1 MLFRKEVNE
10 HQQNHWAGKALLLA
24 GWPVWVVT
32 SLTALF
38 LIALLSFL
46 IFSNYTRRIN
56 VSGEVITQPHSI
68 NLFSPEQGVVTNLM
82 VETGKTVKKG
92 QPLYQIDVS
101 RVTQA
106 GNVSTTTLSA
116 INKQRDQIDT
126 IITQLQNNK
135 RTTLDNLQQQLDQY
149 EKAHKVSQDM
159 VASAQQGLDA
169 MKQSM
174 QNYGAYQ
181 RKGLINTDQLNNQR
195 YLFYQQQT
203 SFQSLNTQSIQESLQ
218 ITNLRSELVTRAA
231 DFDNQIS
238 QYGVQRND
246 LDRQL
251 AEADAKGSLLITA
264 PTDGK
269 ISSLSVTP
277 GQMVNAGDS
286 LAQLVPAKNSPFFL
300 VAWLPNESVPY
311 VKPGEEINIRYEA
324 YPFEKYGQFP
334 GRVESVSS
342 APVSEQELNSYSS
355 APKNPNGTVSGP
367 YYKVI
372 VSLDKSQLNWH
383 GETLNLSSGMK
394 AESTMFLEKRPLY
407 QWMLSPYYSMKKS
420 VVGPINESR

>member
-1 MLFRKEVNE
+1 M
-10 HQQNHWAGKALLLA
+10 
-24 GWPVWVVT
+24 WVVA

-38 LIALLSFL
+38 FVALMTFL
-46 IFSNYTRRIN
+46 ISANYTRRIN
-56 VSGEVITQPHSI
+56 VSGEIITQPHSI
-68 NLFSPEQGVVTNLM
+68 NLFSPEQGVITGLFVD
-82 VETGKTVKKG
+82 TGKPVKKG

-106 GNVSTTTLSA
+106 GNVSTTTLAA
-116 INKQRDQIDT
+116 IKKQREQIDT

-135 RTTLDNLQQQLDQY
+135 RATLENLQQQLDQY
-149 EKAHKVSQDM
+149 EKAHLVSQSM
-159 VASAQQGLDA
+159 VDSAQEGLNA
-169 MKQSM
+169 MKKSM

-181 RKGLINTDQLNNQR
+181 KKGLINTDQLNNQR

-218 ITNLRSELVTRAA
+218 ITNLRSELVTKAA

-238 QYGVQRND
+238 QYGFQRND
-246 LDRQL
+246 LERQL
-251 AEADAKGSLLITA
+251 AQADAKGSLLITA

-300 VAWLPNESVPY
+300 VAWLPNESLPY
-311 VKPGEEINIRYEA
+311 VKPGEHINIRYEA

-334 GRVESVSS
+334 GQVQSVSS

-355 APKNPNGTVSGP
+355 APRDANGKTNGP
-367 YYKVI
+367 YYKVM
-372 VSLDKSQLNWH
+372 VALDKNQLNWH
-383 GETLNLSSGMK
+383 GEPLNLSSGMK
-394 AESTMFLEKRPLY
+394 AESTLFLEKRPLY

>member
-10 HQQNHWAGKALLLA
+10 HQQSHWAGKALLLA
-24 GWPVWVVT
+24 GWPVWIVA
-32 SLTALF
+32 SLTTLF
-38 LIALLSFL
+38 LIALMTFL
-46 IFSNYTRRIN
+46 ISANYTRRIN
-56 VSGEVITQPHSI
+56 VSGEIITQPHSI
-68 NLFSPEQGVVTNLM
+68 NLFSPEQGVITGLFVD
-82 VETGKTVKKG
+82 TGKPVKKG

-106 GNVSTTTLSA
+106 GNVSTTTLAA
-116 INKQRDQIDT
+116 IKKQREQIDT

-135 RTTLDNLQQQLDQY
+135 RATLENLQQQLDQY
-149 EKAHKVSQDM
+149 EKAHQVSQSM
-159 VASAQQGLDA
+159 VDSAQEGLNA
-169 MKQSM
+169 MKKSM

-181 RKGLINTDQLNNQR
+181 KKGLINTDQLNNQR

-218 ITNLRSELVTRAA
+218 ITNLRSELVTKAA

-238 QYGVQRND
+238 QYGFQRND
-246 LDRQL
+246 LERQL
-251 AEADAKGSLLITA
+251 AQADAKGSLLITA

-300 VAWLPNESVPY
+300 VAWLPNESLPY
-311 VKPGEEINIRYEA
+311 VKPGEHINIRYEA

-355 APKNPNGTVSGP
+355 APRDANGKVNGP
-367 YYKVI
+367 YYKVM
-372 VSLDKSQLNWH
+372 VSLEKNQLNWH
-383 GETLNLSSGMK
+383 GEQLNLSSGMK

>member
-32 SLTALF
+32 SLTAVF
-38 LIALLSFL
+38 IIALLSFL

-135 RTTLDNLQQQLDQY
+135 RTTLENLQQQLEQY
-149 EKAHKVSQDM
+149 EKAHRVSQDM

-372 VSLDKSQLNWH
+372 VSLDKSRLNWH

>member
-10 HQQNHWAGKALLLA
+10 HQQSHWAGKALLLA
-24 GWPVWVVT
+24 GWPVWMVA
-32 SLTALF
+32 SLTGLF
-38 LIALLSFL
+38 LVALLTFL
-46 IFSNYTRRIN
+46 ISANYTRRIN
-56 VSGEVITQPHSI
+56 VSGEIITQPHSI
-68 NLFSPEQGVVTNLM
+68 NLFSPEQGVITGLFVD
-82 VETGKTVKKG
+82 TGKPVKKG

-106 GNVSTTTLSA
+106 GNVSTTTLAA
-116 INKQRDQIDT
+116 IKKQREQIDT

-135 RTTLDNLQQQLDQY
+135 RATLENLQQQLDQY
-149 EKAHKVSQDM
+149 EKAHQVSQSM
-159 VASAQQGLDA
+159 VDSAQEGLNA
-169 MKQSM
+169 MKKSM

-181 RKGLINTDQLNNQR
+181 KKGLINTDQLNNQR

-218 ITNLRSELVTRAA
+218 ITNLRSELVTKAA

-238 QYGVQRND
+238 QYGYQRND
-246 LDRQL
+246 LERQL
-251 AEADAKGSLLITA
+251 AQADAKGSLLITA

-300 VAWLPNESVPY
+300 VAWLPNESLPY
-311 VKPGEEINIRYEA
+311 VKPGEHINIRYEA

-334 GRVESVSS
+334 GKVQSVSS
-342 APVSEQELNSYSS
+342 APVSEQELSSYSS
-355 APKNPNGTVSGP
+355 APRDANGKVNGP
-367 YYKVI
+367 YYKVL
-372 VSLDKSQLNWH
+372 VSLDKNQLNWH
-383 GETLNLSSGMK
+383 GEQLNLSSGMK

>member
-24 GWPVWVVT
+24 GWPAWIVI

-38 LIALLSFL
+38 LVVLLSFL

-68 NLFSPEQGVVTNLM
+68 NLFSPEQGVITGLFVD
-82 VETGKTVKKG
+82 TGKTVKKG

-116 INKQRDQIDT
+116 IKNQREQIES

-135 RTTLDNLQQQLDQY
+135 RITLENLQQQLEQY
-149 EKAHKVSQDM
+149 ETAHKVSQDM

-169 MKQSM
+169 MKKSM

-246 LDRQL
+246 LERQL
-251 AEADAKGSLLITA
+251 AQADAKGSLLITA

-311 VKPGEEINIRYEA
+311 VKQGENINIRYDA

-342 APVSEQELNSYSS
+342 APVSEQELNSYAS
-355 APKNPNGTVSGP
+355 APRNANGTVNGP

-372 VSLDKSQLNWH
+372 VSLDKNQLNWH
-383 GETLNLSSGMK
+383 GEQLNLS
-394 AESTMFLEKRPLY
+394 R
-407 QWMLSPYYSMKKS
+407 
-420 VVGPINESR
+420 V

>member
-24 GWPVWVVT
+24 GWPAWIVI

-38 LIALLSFL
+38 LVALLSFL

-68 NLFSPEQGVVTNLM
+68 NLFSPEQGVITGLFVD
-82 VETGKTVKKG
+82 TGKTVKKG

-116 INKQRDQIDT
+116 IKNQREQIES

-135 RTTLDNLQQQLDQY
+135 RITLENLQQQLEQY
-149 EKAHKVSQDM
+149 ETAHKVSQDM

-169 MKQSM
+169 MKKSM

-246 LDRQL
+246 LERQL
-251 AEADAKGSLLITA
+251 AQADAKGSLLITA

-311 VKPGEEINIRYEA
+311 VKQGENINIRYDA

-342 APVSEQELNSYSS
+342 APVSEQELNSYAS
-355 APKNPNGTVSGP
+355 APRNANGTVNGP

-372 VSLDKSQLNWH
+372 VSLDKNQLNWH
-383 GETLNLSSGMK
+383 GEQLNLSSGMK

>member
-10 HQQNHWAGKALLLA
+10 HQQSHWAGKALLLA
-24 GWPVWVVT
+24 GWPVWMVA
-32 SLTALF
+32 SLTGLF
-38 LIALLSFL
+38 LVALLTFL
-46 IFSNYTRRIN
+46 ISANYTRRIN
-56 VSGEVITQPHSI
+56 VSGEIITQPHSI
-68 NLFSPEQGVVTNLM
+68 NLFSPEQGVITGLFVD
-82 VETGKTVKKG
+82 TGKPVKKG

-106 GNVSTTTLSA
+106 GNVSTTTLAA
-116 INKQRDQIDT
+116 IKKQREQIDT

-135 RTTLDNLQQQLDQY
+135 RATLENLQQQLDQY
-149 EKAHKVSQDM
+149 EKAHQVSQSM
-159 VASAQQGLDA
+159 VDSAQEGLNA
-169 MKQSM
+169 MKKSM

-181 RKGLINTDQLNNQR
+181 KKGLINTDQLNNQR

-218 ITNLRSELVTRAA
+218 ITNLRSELVTKAA

-238 QYGVQRND
+238 QYGYQRND
-246 LDRQL
+246 LERQL
-251 AEADAKGSLLITA
+251 AQADAKGSLLITA

-300 VAWLPNESVPY
+300 IAWLPNESLPY
-311 VKPGEEINIRYEA
+311 VKPGEHINIRYEA

-334 GRVESVSS
+334 GKVQSVSS
-342 APVSEQELNSYSS
+342 APVSEQELSSYSS
-355 APKNPNGTVSGP
+355 APRDANGKVNGP
-367 YYKVI
+367 YYKVL
-372 VSLDKSQLNWH
+372 VSLDKNQLNWH
-383 GETLNLSSGMK
+383 GEQLNLSSGMK

>member
-126 IITQLQNNK
+126 IINQLQNNK
-135 RTTLDNLQQQLDQY
+135 RTTLDNLQQQLEQY

-246 LDRQL
+246 LARQQ
-251 AEADAKGSLLITA
+251 AEADAKRSMLITA

-311 VKPGEEINIRYEA
+311 VKPGEEITIRYEA

>member
-68 NLFSPEQGVVTNLM
+68 NLFSPEQGVITNLM

-116 INKQRDQIDT
+116 INKQRDKIDT
-126 IITQLQNNK
+126 IINQLQNNK
-135 RTTLDNLQQQLDQY
+135 RTTLDNLQQQLEQY

-169 MKQSM
+169 MKKSM

>member
-24 GWPVWVVT
+24 GWPVWIVA

-38 LIALLSFL
+38 LIALLTFL

-68 NLFSPEQGVVTNLM
+68 NLFSPEQGVITRLLVD
-82 VETGKTVKKG
+82 TGKTVKKG

-116 INKQRDQIDT
+116 IKKQREQIDT

-135 RTTLDNLQQQLDQY
+135 RITLENLQQQLEQY
-149 EKAHKVSQDM
+149 ETAHKVSQDM
-159 VASAQQGLDA
+159 VASAQEGLNA
-169 MKQSM
+169 MKKSM

-246 LDRQL
+246 LERQL
-251 AEADAKGSLLITA
+251 AQADAKGSLVITA

-300 VAWLPNESVPY
+300 IAWLPNESVPY
-311 VKPGEEINIRYEA
+311 VKPGEHINIRYDA

-355 APKNPNGTVSGP
+355 APRSANGTVSGP

-372 VSLDKSQLNWH
+372 VSLDKNQLNWH
-383 GETLNLSSGMK
+383 GEQLNLSSGMK

>member
-38 LIALLSFL
+38 LVALLSFL

-106 GNVSTTTLSA
+106 GNVSTTTLAA

-135 RTTLDNLQQQLDQY
+135 RRTLENLQQQLDQY

-159 VASAQQGLDA
+159 VASAQEGLDA
-169 MKQSM
+169 MKKSM

-238 QYGVQRND
+238 QYGVQLND
-246 LDRQL
+246 LNRQL

-334 GRVESVSS
+334 GRVQSVSS

-372 VSLDKSQLNWH
+372 VSLDKNQLNWH

>member
-10 HQQNHWAGKALLLA
+10 HQQSHWAGKALLLA
-24 GWPVWVVT
+24 GWPMWILI
-32 SLTALF
+32 SLTVLFMVALLTF
-38 LIALLSFL
+38 LISA
-46 IFSNYTRRIN
+46 NYTRRIN

-68 NLFSPEQGVVTNLM
+68 NLFSPEQGVI
-82 VETGKTVKKG
+82 TGLFVATDKLVKKG

-106 GNVSTTTLSA
+106 GNVSTTTLAA
-116 INKQRDQIDT
+116 IKKQREHIDT
-126 IITQLQNNK
+126 IISQLQNNK
-135 RTTLDNLQQQLDQY
+135 RATLENLQQQLEQY
-149 EKAHKVSQDM
+149 EKAHQVSQSM
-159 VASAQQGLDA
+159 VDSAQEGLNA
-169 MKQSM
+169 MKKSM

-181 RKGLINTDQLNNQR
+181 KKGLINTDQLNNQR

-203 SFQSLNTQSIQESLQ
+203 SFQGLNTQSIQESLQ
-218 ITNLRSELVTRAA
+218 ITNLRSELVTKAA

-238 QYGVQRND
+238 QYGYQRND
-246 LDRQL
+246 LERQL
-251 AEADAKGSLLITA
+251 AQADAKGSLLITA

-300 VAWLPNESVPY
+300 VAWLPNESLPY
-311 VKPGEEINIRYEA
+311 VKPGEHINIRYEA

-334 GRVESVSS
+334 GKVDSISS

-355 APKNPNGTVSGP
+355 APRDANGKVSGP
-367 YYKVI
+367 YYKVM
-372 VSLDKSQLNWH
+372 VSLEKNQLNWH
-383 GETLNLSSGMK
+383 GEALTLSSGMK
-394 AESTMFLEKRPLY
+394 VESTLFLEKRPLY

>member
-24 GWPVWVVT
+24 GWPVWVVA
-32 SLTALF
+32 SLTAIF

-46 IFSNYTRRIN
+46 IFSHYTRRIN

-82 VETGKTVKKG
+82 VATGKTVKKG

-116 INKQRDQIDT
+116 INKQRDQIGT

-135 RTTLDNLQQQLDQY
+135 RITLENLQQQLEQY
-149 EKAHKVSQDM
+149 QQAHKVSQDM

-169 MKQSM
+169 MQKSM

-231 DFDNQIS
+231 DFDNQIA

-251 AEADAKGSLLITA
+251 AEADGKGSLLITA

-311 VKPGEEINIRYEA
+311 VKPGELINIRYEA

-342 APVSEQELNSYSS
+342 APASEQELNSYSS
-355 APKNPNGTVSGP
+355 APKNANGTVSGP

-372 VSLDKSQLNWH
+372 VSLDKNRLSWH
-383 GETLNLSSGMK
+383 GETLSLSSGMK

>member
-10 HQQNHWAGKALLLA
+10 HQQSHWAGKALLLA
-24 GWPVWVVT
+24 GWPVWMVA
-32 SLTALF
+32 SLTGLF
-38 LIALLSFL
+38 LVALLTFL
-46 IFSNYTRRIN
+46 ISANYTRRIN
-56 VSGEVITQPHSI
+56 VSGEIITQPHSI
-68 NLFSPEQGVVTNLM
+68 NLFSPEQGVITGLFVD
-82 VETGKTVKKG
+82 TGKPVKKD

-106 GNVSTTTLSA
+106 GNVSTTTLAA
-116 INKQRDQIDT
+116 IKKQREQIDT

-135 RTTLDNLQQQLDQY
+135 RATLENLQQQLDQY
-149 EKAHKVSQDM
+149 EKAHQVSQSM
-159 VASAQQGLDA
+159 VDSAQEGLNA
-169 MKQSM
+169 MKKSM

-181 RKGLINTDQLNNQR
+181 KKGLINTDQLNNQR

-218 ITNLRSELVTRAA
+218 ITNLRSELVTKAA

-238 QYGVQRND
+238 QYGYQRND
-246 LDRQL
+246 LERQL
-251 AEADAKGSLLITA
+251 AQADAKGSLLITA

-300 VAWLPNESVPY
+300 IAWLPNESLPY
-311 VKPGEEINIRYEA
+311 VKPGEHINIRYEA

-334 GRVESVSS
+334 GKVQSVSS
-342 APVSEQELNSYSS
+342 APVSEQELSSYSS
-355 APKNPNGTVSGP
+355 APRDANGKVNGP
-367 YYKVI
+367 YYKVL
-372 VSLDKSQLNWH
+372 VSLDKNQLNWH
-383 GETLNLSSGMK
+383 GEQLNLSSGMK

>member
-10 HQQNHWAGKALLLA
+10 HQQSHWAGKALLLA
-24 GWPVWVVT
+24 GWPVWMVA
-32 SLTALF
+32 SLTGLF
-38 LIALLSFL
+38 LVALLTFL
-46 IFSNYTRRIN
+46 ISANYTRRIN
-56 VSGEVITQPHSI
+56 VSGEIITQPHSI
-68 NLFSPEQGVVTNLM
+68 NLFSPEQGVITGLFVD
-82 VETGKTVKKG
+82 TGKPVKKG
-92 QPLYQIDVS
+92 QSLYQIDVS

-106 GNVSTTTLSA
+106 GNVSTTTLAA
-116 INKQRDQIDT
+116 IKKQREQIDT

-135 RTTLDNLQQQLDQY
+135 RATLENLQQQLDQY
-149 EKAHKVSQDM
+149 EKAHQVSQSM
-159 VASAQQGLDA
+159 VDSAQEGLNA
-169 MKQSM
+169 MKKSM

-181 RKGLINTDQLNNQR
+181 KKGLINTDQLNNQR

-218 ITNLRSELVTRAA
+218 ITNLRSELVTKAA

-238 QYGVQRND
+238 QYGYQRND
-246 LDRQL
+246 LERQL
-251 AEADAKGSLLITA
+251 AQADAKGSLLITA

-300 VAWLPNESVPY
+300 IAWLPNESLPY
-311 VKPGEEINIRYEA
+311 VKPGEHINIRYEA

-334 GRVESVSS
+334 GKVQSVSS
-342 APVSEQELNSYSS
+342 APVSEQELSSYSS
-355 APKNPNGTVSGP
+355 APRDANGKVNGP
-367 YYKVI
+367 YYKVL
-372 VSLDKSQLNWH
+372 VSLDKNQLNWH
-383 GETLNLSSGMK
+383 GEQLNLSSGMK

>member
-68 NLFSPEQGVVTNLM
+68 NLFSPEQGVITNLM

-135 RTTLDNLQQQLDQY
+135 RTTLDNLQQQLEQY

-169 MKQSM
+169 MKKSM

>member
-135 RTTLDNLQQQLDQY
+135 RTTLDNLQQQLEQY

-251 AEADAKGSLLITA
+251 ADAKGSLLITA

>member
-68 NLFSPEQGVVTNLM
+68 NLFSPEQGVITNLM

-126 IITQLQNNK
+126 IINQLQNNK
-135 RTTLDNLQQQLDQY
+135 RTTLDNLQQQLEQY

-169 MKQSM
+169 MKKSM

-251 AEADAKGSLLITA
+251 ADADAKGSLLITA

>member
-10 HQQNHWAGKALLLA
+10 HQQSHWAGKALLLA
-24 GWPVWVVT
+24 GWPLWIVT
-32 SLTALF
+32 TLTAIF
-38 LIALLSFL
+38 IFALLIFL
-46 IFSNYTRRIN
+46 IFANYTRRIN
-56 VSGEVITQPHSI
+56 VSGEIITQPHSI
-68 NLFSPEQGVVTNLM
+68 NLFSPEQGVVTELY
-82 VETGKTVKKG
+82 VDTGKPVKKG
-92 QPLYQIDVS
+92 QPLYEIDVS

-106 GNVSTTTLSA
+106 GNVSTTTLAA
-116 INKQRDQIDT
+116 IKKQREQIDAIIVQLQHNKQE
-126 IITQLQNNK
+126 
-135 RTTLDNLQQQLDQY
+135 TLENLQQQLDQY
-149 EKAHKVSQDM
+149 QKAHEVSQSM
-159 VASAQQGLDA
+159 VDSAQEGLNA
-169 MKQSM
+169 MKKSM

-181 RKGLINTDQLNNQR
+181 KKGLINTDQLNNQR

-203 SFQSLNTQSIQESLQ
+203 SFQSLNTQAIQEALQ

-231 DFDNQIS
+231 EFDNQIS
-238 QYGVQRND
+238 QYGYQRND
-246 LDRQL
+246 LERQL
-251 AEADAKGSLLITA
+251 AQADAKGSLLITA
-264 PTDGK
+264 PTSGK

-311 VKPGEEINIRYEA
+311 VKAGEHINIRYEA

-334 GRVESVSS
+334 GKVESISS
-342 APVSEQELNSYSS
+342 APVSEQELNSYAS
-355 APKNPNGTVSGP
+355 APRTANGTVSGP
-367 YYKVI
+367 YYKMI
-372 VSLDKSQLNWH
+372 VSLDKKAMNWH

-394 AESTMFLEKRPLY
+394 AQSTLFLEKRPLY

>member
-68 NLFSPEQGVVTNLM
+68 NLFSPEQGVVTHLM

-135 RTTLDNLQQQLDQY
+135 RTTLDNLQQQLEQY

>member
-68 NLFSPEQGVVTNLM
+68 NLFSPEQGVITNLL

-135 RTTLDNLQQQLDQY
+135 RTTLENLQQQLEQY

-334 GRVESVSS
+334 GKVESVSS

>member
-10 HQQNHWAGKALLLA
+10 HQQSHWAGKALLLA
-24 GWPVWVVT
+24 GWPVWMVA
-32 SLTALF
+32 SLTVLF
-38 LIALLSFL
+38 LVALLTFL
-46 IFSNYTRRIN
+46 ISANYTRRIN
-56 VSGEVITQPHSI
+56 VSGEIITQPHSI
-68 NLFSPEQGVVTNLM
+68 NLFSPEQGVITGLFVD
-82 VETGKTVKKG
+82 TGKPVKKG

-106 GNVSTTTLSA
+106 GNVSTTTLAA
-116 INKQRDQIDT
+116 IKKQREQIDT

-135 RTTLDNLQQQLDQY
+135 RATLENLQQQLDQY
-149 EKAHKVSQDM
+149 EKAHQVSQSM
-159 VASAQQGLDA
+159 VDSAQEGLNA
-169 MKQSM
+169 MKKSM

-181 RKGLINTDQLNNQR
+181 KKGLINTDQLNNQR

-218 ITNLRSELVTRAA
+218 ITNLRSELVTKAA

-238 QYGVQRND
+238 QYGYQRND
-246 LDRQL
+246 LERQL
-251 AEADAKGSLLITA
+251 AQADAKGSLLITA

-300 VAWLPNESVPY
+300 IAWLPNESLPY
-311 VKPGEEINIRYEA
+311 VKPGEHINIRYEA

-334 GRVESVSS
+334 GKVQSVSS
-342 APVSEQELNSYSS
+342 APVSEQELSSYSS
-355 APKNPNGTVSGP
+355 APRDANGKVNGP
-367 YYKVI
+367 YYKVL
-372 VSLDKSQLNWH
+372 VSLDKNQLNWH
-383 GETLNLSSGMK
+383 GEQLNLSSGMK

>member
-135 RTTLDNLQQQLDQY
+135 RTTLDNLQQQLEQY

-286 LAQLVPAKNSPFFL
+286 LAQLVPAQNSPFFL

>member
-68 NLFSPEQGVVTNLM
+68 NLFSPEQGVITNLM

-126 IITQLQNNK
+126 IINQLQNNK
-135 RTTLDNLQQQLDQY
+135 RTTLDNLQQQLEQY

-169 MKQSM
+169 MKKSM

>member
-10 HQQNHWAGKALLLA
+10 HQQSHWTGKALLLA
-24 GWPVWVVT
+24 GWPVWVVAL
-32 SLTALF
+32 LTALF
-38 LIALLSFL
+38 LVALLAFL
-46 IFSNYTRRIN
+46 ISANYTRRIN
-56 VSGEVITQPHSI
+56 VSGEIITQPHSI
-68 NLFSPEQGVVTNLM
+68 NLFSPEQGVI
-82 VETGKTVKKG
+82 TGLFVDTDKRVKKG
-92 QPLYQIDVS
+92 QPLYEIDVS

-106 GNVSTTTLSA
+106 GNVSTTTLAA
-116 INKQRDQIDT
+116 IKKQREQIDT

-135 RTTLDNLQQQLDQY
+135 HATLENLQQQLDQY
-149 EKAHKVSQDM
+149 EKAHQVSQSM
-159 VASAQQGLDA
+159 VDSAQEGLNA
-169 MKQSM
+169 MKRSM

-181 RKGLINTDQLNNQR
+181 KKGLINTDQLNNQR

-218 ITNLRSELVTRAA
+218 ITNLRSELVTKAA

-238 QYGVQRND
+238 QYGYQRND
-246 LDRQL
+246 LERQL
-251 AEADAKGSLLITA
+251 AQADAKGSLLITA
-264 PTDGK
+264 PTNGK

-300 VAWLPNESVPY
+300 IAWLPNESLPY
-311 VKPGEEINIRYEA
+311 VKPGEYINIRYEA

-334 GRVESVSS
+334 GKVESVSS

-355 APKNPNGTVSGP
+355 APRDVNGKVNGP
-367 YYKVI
+367 YYKVT
-372 VSLDKSQLNWH
+372 VSLDKNQLNWH
-383 GETLNLSSGMK
+383 GEQLNLSSGMK
-394 AESTMFLEKRPLY
+394 AESTLFLEKRPLY

-420 VVGPINESR
+420 VMGPINESR

>member
-68 NLFSPEQGVVTNLM
+68 NLFSPEQGVITNLM

-126 IITQLQNNK
+126 IINQLQNNK
-135 RTTLDNLQQQLDQY
+135 RTTLDNLQQQLEQY
-149 EKAHKVSQDM
+149 EKAHMVSQDM

-169 MKQSM
+169 MKKSM

>member
-10 HQQNHWAGKALLLA
+10 HQQSHWTGKALLLA
-24 GWPVWVVT
+24 GWPVWVVAL
-32 SLTALF
+32 LTALF
-38 LIALLSFL
+38 LVALLAFL
-46 IFSNYTRRIN
+46 ISANYTRRIN
-56 VSGEVITQPHSI
+56 VSGEIITQPHSI
-68 NLFSPEQGVVTNLM
+68 NLFSPEQGVI
-82 VETGKTVKKG
+82 TGLFVDTDKRVKKG
-92 QPLYQIDVS
+92 QPLYEIDVS

-106 GNVSTTTLSA
+106 GNVSTTTLAA
-116 INKQRDQIDT
+116 IKKQREQIDT

-135 RTTLDNLQQQLDQY
+135 HATLENLQQQLDQY
-149 EKAHKVSQDM
+149 EKAHQVSQSM
-159 VASAQQGLDA
+159 VDSAQEGLNA
-169 MKQSM
+169 MKRSM

-181 RKGLINTDQLNNQR
+181 KKGLINTDQLNNQR

-218 ITNLRSELVTRAA
+218 ITNLRSELVTKAA

-238 QYGVQRND
+238 QYGYQRND
-246 LDRQL
+246 LERQL
-251 AEADAKGSLLITA
+251 AQADAKGSLLITA
-264 PTDGK
+264 PTNGK

-300 VAWLPNESVPY
+300 IAWLPNESLPY
-311 VKPGEEINIRYEA
+311 VKPGEYINIRYEA

-334 GRVESVSS
+334 GKVESVSS

-355 APKNPNGTVSGP
+355 APRDVNGKVNGP
-367 YYKVI
+367 YYKVM
-372 VSLDKSQLNWH
+372 VSLDKNQLNWH
-383 GETLNLSSGMK
+383 GEQLNLSSGMK
-394 AESTMFLEKRPLY
+394 AESTLFLEKRPLY

-420 VVGPINESR
+420 VMGPINESR

>member
-32 SLTALF
+32 SLTAIF

-68 NLFSPEQGVVTNLM
+68 NLFSPEQGVITNLL

-135 RTTLDNLQQQLDQY
+135 RTTLENLQQQLEQY

-334 GRVESVSS
+334 GKVESVSS

>member
-1 MLFRKEVNE
+1 
-10 HQQNHWAGKALLLA
+10 
-24 GWPVWVVT
+24 
-32 SLTALF
+32 
-38 LIALLSFL
+38 
-46 IFSNYTRRIN
+46 
-56 VSGEVITQPHSI
+56 
-68 NLFSPEQGVVTNLM
+68 
-82 VETGKTVKKG
+82 
-92 QPLYQIDVS
+92 
-101 RVTQA
+101 VTQA

-116 INKQRDQIDT
+116 INKQRDQIAT
-126 IITQLQNNK
+126 IITQLQNNN
-135 RTTLDNLQQQLDQY
+135 RTTLDNLQPQLEQY

-174 QNYGAYQ
+174 LNYGAYQ
-181 RKGLINTDQLNNQR
+181 RKGLINTDQLINQR

>member
-38 LIALLSFL
+38 IIALLSFL

-68 NLFSPEQGVVTNLM
+68 NLFSPEQGVITNLM

-126 IITQLQNNK
+126 IINQLQNNK
-135 RTTLDNLQQQLDQY
+135 RTTLDNLQQQLEQY

-169 MKQSM
+169 MKKSM

>member
-135 RTTLDNLQQQLDQY
+135 RTTLDNLQQQLEQY

-334 GRVESVSS
+334 GLVESVSS

>member
-10 HQQNHWAGKALLLA
+10 YQQNHWAGKALLLA

-135 RTTLDNLQQQLDQY
+135 RTTLDNLQQQLEQY

>member
-68 NLFSPEQGVVTNLM
+68 NLFSPEQGVITNLM

-126 IITQLQNNK
+126 IINQLQNNK
-135 RTTLDNLQQQLDQY
+135 RTTLDNLQQQLEQY
-149 EKAHKVSQDM
+149 EKAHMVSQDM

-169 MKQSM
+169 MKKACRTM
-174 QNYGAYQ
+174 A
-181 RKGLINTDQLNNQR
+181 R
-195 YLFYQQQT
+195 
-203 SFQSLNTQSIQESLQ
+203 
-218 ITNLRSELVTRAA
+218 
-231 DFDNQIS
+231 IS
-238 QYGVQRND
+238 ARD
-246 LDRQL
+246 
-251 AEADAKGSLLITA
+251 
-264 PTDGK
+264 
-269 ISSLSVTP
+269 
-277 GQMVNAGDS
+277 
-286 LAQLVPAKNSPFFL
+286 
-300 VAWLPNESVPY
+300 
-311 VKPGEEINIRYEA
+311 
-324 YPFEKYGQFP
+324 
-334 GRVESVSS
+334 
-342 APVSEQELNSYSS
+342 
-355 APKNPNGTVSGP
+355 
-367 YYKVI
+367 
-372 VSLDKSQLNWH
+372 
-383 GETLNLSSGMK
+383 
-394 AESTMFLEKRPLY
+394 
-407 QWMLSPYYSMKKS
+407 
-420 VVGPINESR
+420 

>member
-68 NLFSPEQGVVTNLM
+68 NLFSPEQGVITNLM

-126 IITQLQNNK
+126 IINQLQNNK
-135 RTTLDNLQQQLDQY
+135 RTTLDNLQQQLEQY

-169 MKQSM
+169 MKKSM

-334 GRVESVSS
+334 GRVKSVSS

>member
-10 HQQNHWAGKALLLA
+10 HQQSHWAGKALLLA
-24 GWPVWVVT
+24 GWPVWMVA
-32 SLTALF
+32 SLTGLF
-38 LIALLSFL
+38 LVALLTFL
-46 IFSNYTRRIN
+46 ISANYTRRIN
-56 VSGEVITQPHSI
+56 VSGEIITQPHSI
-68 NLFSPEQGVVTNLM
+68 NLFSPEQGVITGLFVD
-82 VETGKTVKKG
+82 TGKPVKKG
-92 QPLYQIDVS
+92 QSLYQIDVS

-106 GNVSTTTLSA
+106 GNVSTTTLAA
-116 INKQRDQIDT
+116 IKKQREQIDT

-135 RTTLDNLQQQLDQY
+135 RATLENLQQQLDQY
-149 EKAHKVSQDM
+149 EKARQVSQSM
-159 VASAQQGLDA
+159 VDSAQEGLNA
-169 MKQSM
+169 MKKSM

-181 RKGLINTDQLNNQR
+181 KKGLINTDQLNNQR

-218 ITNLRSELVTRAA
+218 ITNLRSELVTKAA

-238 QYGVQRND
+238 QYGYQRND
-246 LDRQL
+246 LERQL
-251 AEADAKGSLLITA
+251 AQADAKGSLLITA

-300 VAWLPNESVPY
+300 IAWLPNESLPY
-311 VKPGEEINIRYEA
+311 VKPGEHINIRYEA

-334 GRVESVSS
+334 GKVQSVSS
-342 APVSEQELNSYSS
+342 APVSEQELSSYSS
-355 APKNPNGTVSGP
+355 APRDANGKVNGP
-367 YYKVI
+367 YYKVL
-372 VSLDKSQLNWH
+372 VSLDKNQLNWH
-383 GETLNLSSGMK
+383 GEQLNLSSGMK

>member
-24 GWPVWVVT
+24 GWPAWIVI

-38 LIALLSFL
+38 LVALLSFL

-68 NLFSPEQGVVTNLM
+68 NLFSPEQGVITGLFVD
-82 VETGKTVKKG
+82 TGKTVKKG

-116 INKQRDQIDT
+116 IKNQREQIES

-135 RTTLDNLQQQLDQY
+135 RITLENLQQQLEQY
-149 EKAHKVSQDM
+149 ETAHKVSQDM

-169 MKQSM
+169 MKKSM

-246 LDRQL
+246 LERQL
-251 AEADAKGSLLITA
+251 AQADAKGSLLITA

-311 VKPGEEINIRYEA
+311 VKQGENINIRYDA

-342 APVSEQELNSYSS
+342 APVSEQELNSYAS
-355 APKNPNGTVSGP
+355 APRNANGTVNGP

-372 VSLDKSQLNWH
+372 VSLDKNQLNWH
-383 GETLNLSSGMK
+383 GEQLNLSSGMK

-420 VVGPINESR
+420 VVGPMNESR